1 MAERFLTEVLGPDA
15 LAAQE
20 RAYGRSRRVA
30 PSAER
35 DALGPDE
42 IAFIGE
48 RDSFYIATLTSTGW
62 PYVQHRGGPQGF
74 LHVLDAHTLGF
85 ADLRGN
91 RQLVTTGNVA
101 SDPRASLI
109 LVDYPRRERLKIL
122 GHARVVDARAD
133 PALARALAPAPELRS
148 RVERLFAVD
157 VVGFDW
163 NCPAY
168 ITPRYTEAEV
178 ERATAPLRQRIAEL
192 EARVAAV
199 PRGAPHV
206 D

>member
-1 MAERFLTEVLGPDA
+1 MAQRFLTEVLGPAA

-20 RAYGRSRRVA
+20 HAYGRRQRVA
-30 PSAER
+30 PTAER

-42 IAFIGE
+42 SAFIGE

-62 PYVQHRGGPQGF
+62 PYVQHRGGPRGF
-74 LHVLDAHTLGF
+74 LRVLDAHTLAF

-91 RQLVTTGNVA
+91 RQLVTTGNAA

-122 GHARVVDARAD
+122 GHVRVVDASAD
-133 PALARALAPAPELRS
+133 PALTQALAPAPELRS
-148 RVERLFAVD
+148 RVERLFVVD

-168 ITPRYTEAEV
+168 ITPRYTQAEV
-178 ERATAPLRQRIAEL
+178 EQATAPLRQRIAEL
-192 EARVAAV
+192 EARIRAIPSGV
-199 PRGAPHV
+199 PDLP
-206 D
+206 